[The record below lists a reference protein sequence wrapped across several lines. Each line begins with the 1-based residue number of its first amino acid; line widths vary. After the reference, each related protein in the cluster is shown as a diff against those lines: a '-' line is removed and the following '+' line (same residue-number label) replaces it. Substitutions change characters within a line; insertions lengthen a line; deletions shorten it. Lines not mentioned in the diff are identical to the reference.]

1 MIKAKFDAKQPEL
14 AMYQEGTAVRY
25 MIAENGREYTEEGQD
40 GNTVSGM
47 EYDFHEFV
55 EDTSVLDPEK
65 VKASPADY
73 LQYVPTGVKTEEKTA
88 KPSTLEQRIT
98 DLEDMVADVYGGG
111 EA

>member
-1 MIKAKFDAKQPEL
+1 MTAKFDAKQPEL
-14 AMYQEGTAVRY
+14 TMYQEGAAVRY
-25 MIAENGREYTEEGQD
+25 MIAENGREYTEEGRD

-55 EDTSVLDPEK
+55 EDTSVLNPEK

-73 LQYVPTGVKTEEKTA
+73 LQYVPAGVKTAEKTT

>member
-1 MIKAKFDAKQPEL
+1 
-14 AMYQEGTAVRY
+14 MYQEGTAVRY

-73 LQYVPTGVKTEEKTA
+73 LQYVPTGVKTEEKAA

>member
-1 MIKAKFDAKQPEL
+1 MTAKFDAKQPEL
-14 AMYQEGTAVRY
+14 TTYQEGTAVRY

-73 LQYVPTGVKTEEKTA
+73 LQYVPTGVKTEEKAT